1 MTSCSALIQT
11 VHAQVDEEQLGGWYS
26 WFYNRNI
33 DGTPWATQMILQS
46 RNWDL
51 AQDTQQTLVLGL
63 LSYKPEDHPLRY
75 GLG

>member
-46 RNWDL
+46 LNWDL
-51 AQDTQQTLVLGL
+51 A
-63 LSYKPEDHPLRY
+63 
-75 GLG
+75 